1 MRYDGWFG
9 RLSNVVRFAST
20 ILCVAACGAP
30 TMIGPEPN
38 EPSTEVRAS
47 GAEQHLEAAQRE
59 EQRLHKHRELYDPR
73 AKRAIRRCKVKD
85 GEPEGGALD
94 CWVETVN
101 PTAIHE
107 AEMRMHGERAVY
119 HRKAARDLRTAQTGF
134 CGRLAA
140 AAREDSPFSRGHVVG
155 VNPLEESPGPSGG
168 KPRLR
173 GATIFMQPI
182 ANVSVA
188 QLQQA
193 MDCYA
198 AHQAVVGYG
207 DITAETNR
215 SPLEEPGS
223 YAKVRAMRHG
233 YAVDVLAEDPFA
245 AQAIWLRAQRLAV
258 E

>member
-1 MRYDGWFG
+1 MRYEGWFE
-9 RLSNVVRFAST
+9 RLSNVGRFAPT

-38 EPSTEVRAS
+38 EPSTEARAI

-59 EQRLHKHRELYDPR
+59 EVRLGKHQELYDPR

-107 AEMRMHGERAVY
+107 AEMRMHGERAVF
-119 HRKAARDLRTAQTGF
+119 HRKAARDLRTAQNAACEG
-134 CGRLAA
+134 LAA
-140 AAREDSPFSRGHVVG
+140 AVREDSPFARGHVVG
-155 VNPLEESPGPSGG
+155 VSPLEETPAPRRG

-173 GATIFMQPI
+173 GATIFLQPI
-182 ANVSVA
+182 ANVTVA

-198 AHQAVVGYG
+198 AHQAVIGYG
-207 DITAETNR
+207 AITAEANR

-223 YAKVRAMRHG
+223 RAKVRAMSHG

-245 AQAIWLRAQRLAV
+245 AQAIWLRAQHLAV